1 MKSLIYQCI
10 SCLIFLSAL
19 SVQAADAPL
28 KSSQLSAYPAKVQLN
43 GNRARQQLLVTVLKE
58 NQPLDYTRDV
68 QFKSDQPAI
77 VQVSAAGVILPVS
90 NGSTTI
96 TVSNGAQKIKVPV
109 EVKDFDQ
116 RVLIDF
122 ERDVHPMFSRFH
134 CNGGSCHGKQRG
146 QGGFQL
152 SMFAFD
158 PEFDYGALTKESRG
172 RRASPLAPD
181 QSLVLLK
188 GAGKVP
194 HGGGKKLPE
203 NSRYYHILEQ
213 WIAEG
218 ATRAVAETPK
228 LVKISAEP
236 TERIMQPKTKQQM
249 VVTAHYSD
257 GSTRD
262 ITDLAEYMSSESVYV
277 SVDEHGLVTAG
288 SLMGE
293 ASIMARYLGNFA
305 SLSVTVPSKN
315 SVPDSYYAKL
325 PRNNFIDGL
334 VWDKLKKYGL
344 KPSEPVNDATFLRR
358 VSLDIIGRTPT
369 AEEARAFL
377 QDSSPNKRERLID
390 YFLEQPEFGDHW
402 ANKWADMLRP
412 NPYHV
417 GIKTVLNYDAWIRRS
432 FHQNKPLDQFTR
444 ELLTAKGGTWHNGA
458 VTMFRDRR
466 KPEELTTIV
475 SQLFLGIRLSCAQ
488 CHHHPSEVWGQDDFY
503 SFAAYFAKLGRK
515 GRGISAPI
523 SGSEEM
529 VFTSNSGSVR
539 HPLTNEVLAPRPLF
553 GKVPELKPNQDPRE
567 ILADWIISPQN
578 HFFGEVSANRI
589 WADLMGRGIVE
600 PIDDFRESN
609 PPTNGPLVKA
619 LGKHFRD
626 MKFDQKEYIKTI
638 LSSYVYSLSSLPN
651 ETNVGDSRN
660 YSRFYRQ
667 RLRAEVLLDSISEV
681 IGVPDSF
688 LAMPANSTA
697 KQLWTHRVSSVFLD
711 SFGRPDP
718 NQDPPCERTTE
729 TTVVQVL
736 HMMNSREMYSRIQSP
751 EGNSAKWAKSKMT
764 PDQILEELYLTAYS
778 RYPTMEEKR
787 LGRSLFEKEKANRQQ
802 IIEDLMWALLNTPE
816 YLFKN

>member
-1 MKSLIYQCI
+1 MKSLVYQYLG
-10 SCLIFLSAL
+10 CLILLSAL
-19 SVQAADAPL
+19 PAQAAEAPP
-28 KSSQLSAYPAKVQLN
+28 KSSLSVYPAKVQLT
-43 GNRARQQLLVTVLKE
+43 GNRSRQQLLISGTQKKQTIDL
-58 NQPLDYTRDV
+58 TRDV
-68 QFKSDQPAI
+68 KFQSDQPSVI
-77 VQVSAAGVILPVS
+77 QVDQAGVIHPLS
-90 NGSTTI
+90 NGSATV
-96 TVSNGAQKIKVPV
+96 TVSDGAQSVKVPV
-109 EVKDFDQ
+109 EVKDFDKQ
-116 RVLIDF
+116 PLIDF
-122 ERDVHPMFSRFH
+122 ERDIHPMFSRFH

-158 PEFDYGALTKESRG
+158 PEFDYAALTKESRG

-203 NSRYYHILEQ
+203 NSDYYRLMEQ

-218 ATRAVAETPK
+218 ATRAVADTPK
-228 LVKISAEP
+228 LVKISAYP
-236 TERIMQPKTKQQM
+236 TERIMRPKTKQQM

-262 ITDLAEYMSSESVYV
+262 VTDLAEFMSSESVYV
-277 SVDEHGLVTAG
+277 SVNEQGLVTAG

-293 ASIMARYLGNFA
+293 ASIMARYMGNFA
-305 SLSVTVPSKN
+305 SFSVTIPSKY
-315 SVPDSYYAKL
+315 SVPDDYYTKL

-344 KPSEPVNDATFLRR
+344 KPSEPVDDATYLRR
-358 VSLDIIGRTPT
+358 VSIDVIGRTPT

-377 QDSSPNKRERLID
+377 QDPSPNKRERLVD
-390 YFLEQPEFGDHW
+390 YLLEQPEYGDHW
-402 ANKWADMLRP
+402 ANKWADLLRP

-417 GIKTVLNYDAWIRRS
+417 GIKTVLNYDAWIRQS

-503 SFAAYFAKLGRK
+503 SFAAYFAKIGRK

-529 VFTSNSGSVR
+529 VFTANSGSVK
-539 HPLTNEVLAPRPLF
+539 HPLTNEVLEPRPLF
-553 GKVPELKPNQDPRE
+553 GEVPEIKPNQDPRD

-578 HFFGEVSANRI
+578 HFFAEVSANRI

-609 PPTNGPLVKA
+609 PPTNAPLIKA
-619 LGKHFRD
+619 LGKQFRD
-626 MKFDQKEYIKTI
+626 QKFDMKQFIKTI
-638 LSSYVYSLSSLPN
+638 VTSHVYSLSALPN
-651 ETNVGDSRN
+651 ETNVGDTRN
-660 YSRFYRQ
+660 YSRHYRQ
-667 RLRAEVLLDSISEV
+667 RLRAEVLVDSVSEL
-681 IGVPDSF
+681 IGVPETFS
-688 LAMPANSTA
+688 AMPAGSTA

-718 NQDPPCERTTE
+718 NQDPPCERTTD

-736 HMMNSREMYSRIQSP
+736 HMMNSRDMYSRIQSKN
-751 EGNSAKWAKSKMT
+751 GNSAKWAKSKMT
-764 PDQILEELYLTAYS
+764 PDQIVEEIYLTAYS
-778 RYPTMEEKR
+778 RYPTIEEKR
-787 LGRSLFEKEKANRQQ
+787 LGRSLFEEEGANRQQ
-802 IIEDLMWALLNTPE
+802 VIEDLMWALLNTPE

>member
-1 MKSLIYQCI
+1 MKSLLYQCLGCFI
-10 SCLIFLSAL
+10 LMSAL
-19 SVQAADAPL
+19 SVQAAEAAP
-28 KSSQLSAYPAKVQLN
+28 KPSPISAFPAKVQLI
-43 GNRARQQLLVTVLKE
+43 GKHARQQLLVTVLKE
-58 NQPLDYTRDV
+58 DQSLDATRDV
-68 QFKSDQPAI
+68 QFVSDQPT
-77 VQVSAAGVILPVS
+77 VVKVNAAGVLLPVS
-90 NGSTTI
+90 NGAAIVTI
-96 TVSNGAQKIKVPV
+96 SDGVHKIQIPV
-109 EVKDFDQ
+109 EVKNFDQ
-116 RVLIDF
+116 HALIDF

-152 SMFAFD
+152 SMFAYD

-172 RRASPLAPD
+172 RRASPLAPE

-188 GAGKVP
+188 GAGKIP
-194 HGGGKKLPE
+194 HGGGKKLPAD
-203 NSRYYHILEQ
+203 SRYYEIFEQ
-213 WIAEG
+213 WITEG
-218 ATRAVAETPK
+218 ATRAVADTPK
-228 LVKISAEP
+228 LMKISAEP

-262 ITDLAEYMSSESVYV
+262 VTDLAEYISSESVYV

-315 SVPDSYYAKL
+315 TVPDSYYAKL

-344 KPSEPVNDATFLRR
+344 KPSEPVNDAAYLRR
-358 VSLDIIGRTPT
+358 VALDIIGRTPT
-369 AEEARAFL
+369 SEEARAFL
-377 QDSSPNKRERLID
+377 QDPSPNKRERLID

-412 NPYHV
+412 NPYRV
-417 GIKTVLNYDAWIRRS
+417 GIKTVLNFDAWIRDA
-432 FHQNKPLDQFTR
+432 FHQNKPLDQFAY
-444 ELLTAKGGTWHNGA
+444 ELLTARGGTWHNGA
-458 VTMFRDRR
+458 VTLFRDRR
-466 KPEELTTIV
+466 EPKELTTIV
-475 SQLFLGIRLSCAQ
+475 SQLFLGIRLGCAQ
-488 CHHHPSEVWGQDDFY
+488 CHHHPSEIWGQDDFY
-503 SFAAYFAKLGRK
+503 SFAAYFAKVGRK
-515 GRGISAPI
+515 GRGISTPI

-529 VFTSNSGSVR
+529 VFTANSGSVK
-539 HPLTNEVLAPRPLF
+539 HPLTNAVMNPRPLF
-553 GKVPELKPNQDPRE
+553 GDVPEIKPNQDPRE
-567 ILADWIISPQN
+567 VLADWIISPQN
-578 HFFGEVSANRI
+578 HFFAEVSANRI
-589 WADLMGRGIVE
+589 WADFMGRGIVE
-600 PIDDFRESN
+600 PIDDIRESN
-609 PPTNGPLVKA
+609 PPSNGPLVKA

-626 MKFDQKEYIKTI
+626 VKFDQKQYIKTI
-638 LSSYVYSLSSLPN
+638 LSSYVYSLSSLTN

-667 RLRAEVLLDSISEV
+667 RLRAEVLLDSISQM
-681 IGVPDSF
+681 IGVPDTF
-688 LAMPANSTA
+688 VAMPADSTA

-751 EGNSAKWAKSKMT
+751 DGNSAKWAKSKMT
-764 PDQILEELYLTAYS
+764 PDQIIEEIYLTAYS
-778 RYPTMEEKR
+778 RYPTIEEKR
-787 LGRSLFEKEKANRQQ
+787 LGRSLFEKENVNRQHA
-802 IIEDLMWALLNTPE
+802 IEDLMWALLNTPE

>member
-1 MKSLIYQCI
+1 MKSLLYQCLG
-10 SCLIFLSAL
+10 CLILLSAF
-19 SVQAADAPL
+19 SVQAADAVPAASPL
-28 KSSQLSAYPAKVQLN
+28 SVYPEKVELI
-43 GNRARQQLLVTVLKE
+43 GKRARQQLLVSALQN
-58 NQPLDYTRDV
+58 NQPVDRTRDV
-68 QFKSDQPAI
+68 QFQSDQPAVI
-77 VQVSAAGVILPVS
+77 QVNAAGVIQPVS
-90 NGSTTI
+90 NGAA
-96 TVSNGAQKIKVPV
+96 TVTVTDGAQIVKVAV
-109 EVKDFDQ
+109 EVKDFEKQ
-116 RVLIDF
+116 TLIDF

-203 NSRYYHILEQ
+203 NSSYYALLEQ

-218 ATRAVAETPK
+218 ATRAVAEAPK

-262 ITDLAEYMSSESVYV
+262 VTDLAEYMSSESVYV
-277 SVDEHGLVTAG
+277 SADENGLVTAG

-293 ASIMARYLGNFA
+293 ASIMARFMGNFA
-305 SLSVTVPSKN
+305 SLNVTVPSDN
-315 SVPDSYYAKL
+315 SVPDSYYAAL
-325 PRNNFIDGL
+325 PQNNFIDGL

-344 KPSEPVNDATFLRR
+344 KPSETVDDATYLRR
-358 VSLDIIGRTPT
+358 VSIDIIGRTPT
-369 AEEARAFL
+369 VEEARAFL
-377 QDSSPNKRERLID
+377 QDPSPNKRERLVD
-390 YFLEQPEFGDHW
+390 YLLEQPEYGDHW
-402 ANKWADMLRP
+402 ANKWADLLRP

-417 GIKTVLNYDAWIRRS
+417 GIKTVLNYDAWIRES

-488 CHHHPSEVWGQDDFY
+488 CHHHPSEIWGQDDFY
-503 SFAAYFAKLGRK
+503 SFSAYFAKIGRK
-515 GRGISAPI
+515 GVGISAPI

-529 VFTSNSGSVR
+529 VYTANSGSVT
-539 HPLTNEVLAPRPLF
+539 HPLTGEVLPPRPLF
-553 GKVPELKPNQDPRE
+553 GDVPEIKADQDPRE
-567 ILADWIISPQN
+567 VLADWIISPQN
-578 HFFGEVSANRI
+578 HFFAEVNANRV
-589 WADLMGRGIVE
+589 WSELMGRGIVE

-609 PPTNGPLVKA
+609 PPSNAPLVKA

-626 MKFDQKEYIKTI
+626 QKFDLKQYIKTI
-638 LSSYVYSLSSLPN
+638 VTSHVYSLSAIPN
-651 ETNVGDSRN
+651 ETNVGDTRN

-667 RLRAEVLLDSISEV
+667 RLRAEVLVDSVNEF
-681 IGVPDSF
+681 IGVPETFS
-688 LAMPANSTA
+688 AMPPDSTA
-697 KQLWTHRVSSVFLD
+697 KQIWTHRVSSVFLD

-718 NQDPPCERTTE
+718 NQDPPCERTTD

-736 HMMNSREMYSRIQSP
+736 HMMNSRDMYARIQSAN
-751 EGNSAKWAKSKMT
+751 GNSATWAKSKMT
-764 PDQILEELYLTAYS
+764 PDQIVEEIYLAAYS
-778 RYPTMEEKR
+778 RYPTIDEKR
-787 LGRSLFEKEKANRQQ
+787 LGRSLYEKEGADRQQ
-802 IIEDLMWALLNTPE
+802 VTEDLMWALLNTPE

>member
-1 MKSLIYQCI
+1 MRSLLYH
-10 SCLIFLSAL
+10 CLVCMLLCTAVSAR
-19 SVQAADAPL
+19 AAET
-28 KSSQLSAYPAKVQLN
+28 SQQTLTVYPEKVQLT
-43 GNRARQQLLVTVLKE
+43 GKRSRQQLLVTGLNNK
-58 NQPLDYTRDV
+58 QSIDLTRDV
-68 QFKSDQPAI
+68 QFQSDQPAV
-77 VQVSAAGVILPVS
+77 VQVNAAGVIEPVS
-90 NGSTTI
+90 NGAA
-96 TVSNGAQKIKVPV
+96 TVTVTDGAVKIKVPV
-109 EVKDFDQ
+109 EVKDFNKQ
-116 RVLIDF
+116 TLIDF
-122 ERDVHPMFSRFH
+122 ERDVHPLFSRFS

-158 PEFDYGALTKESRG
+158 PEFDYDALTKESRG

-188 GAGKVP
+188 GAGKIP

-203 NSRYYHILEQ
+203 DSKYYDVMEQ
-213 WIAEG
+213 WIVEG

-228 LVKISAEP
+228 LAKISVEP

-262 ITDLAEYMSSESVYV
+262 VTDLAEYMSSESVYV

-293 ASIMARYLGNFA
+293 ASIMARFMGNFA
-305 SLSVTVPSKN
+305 SLNVTIPSEN
-315 SVPDSYYAKL
+315 TVPDSFYAKL
-325 PRNNFIDGL
+325 PRNNFVDGL
-334 VWDKLKKYGL
+334 VWDKLQKYGL
-344 KPSEPVNDATFLRR
+344 KPSEPVDDATYLRR
-358 VSLDIIGRTPT
+358 VAIDLIGRTPT

-377 QDSSPNKRERLID
+377 QDPSPNKRERLVD
-390 YFLEQPEFGDHW
+390 YLLEQPEFGDHW
-402 ANKWADMLRP
+402 ANKWADLLRP

-417 GIKTVLNYDAWIRRS
+417 GIKTVMSYDAWIRKS
-432 FHQNKPLDQFTR
+432 FHQNKPLDEFTY

-488 CHHHPSEVWGQDDFY
+488 CHHHPSEIWGQDDFY
-503 SFAAYFAKLGRK
+503 SFSAYFAKIGRK

-529 VFTSNSGSVR
+529 VFTANSGSVR
-539 HPLTNEVLAPRPLF
+539 HPLTNEVLPPRPLF
-553 GKVPELKPNQDPRE
+553 GEVPEIKENQDPRE
-567 ILADWIISPQN
+567 VLASWIISPQN
-578 HFFGEVSANRI
+578 HFFAEVNANRV
-589 WADLMGRGIVE
+589 WADLMGRGVVE

-609 PPTNGPLVKA
+609 PPSNAPLIKA
-619 LGKHFRD
+619 LGQNFRD
-626 MKFDQKEYIKTI
+626 QKFDLKKYIKTI
-638 LSSYVYSLSSLPN
+638 VGSYVYSLSALPN
-651 ETNVGDSRN
+651 ETNVGDTRN
-660 YSRFYRQ
+660 YSRHYRQ
-667 RLRAEVLLDSISEV
+667 RLRAEVLLDSVSELV
-681 IGVPDSF
+681 GVPDSF
-688 LAMPANSTA
+688 SAMPADSTA
-697 KQLWTHRVSSVFLD
+697 KQIWTHRVSSDFLD

-718 NQDPPCERTTE
+718 NQDPPCERTSD

-736 HMMNSREMYSRIQSP
+736 HMMNSRDLYARIQSGK
-751 EGNSAKWAKSKMT
+751 GNSAKWAKSDMT
-764 PDQILEELYLTAYS
+764 ADQIVEEIYLTAYS
-778 RYPTMEEKR
+778 RYPSIEEKR
-787 LGRSLFEKEKANRQQ
+787 LGRSLFEKEGANRQQ
-802 IIEDLMWALLNTPE
+802 VIEDLMWALLNTPE

>member
-1 MKSLIYQCI
+1 MRFLLYH
-10 SCLIFLSAL
+10 CLVCLLLCSAV
-19 SVQAADAPL
+19 SVRAAET
-28 KSSQLSAYPAKVQLN
+28 SQQTVTVYPEKVQLT
-43 GNRARQQLLVTVLKE
+43 GKRARQQLLVSSLNNK
-58 NQPLDYTRDV
+58 QSIDRTREV
-68 QFKSDQPAI
+68 QYQSDQPAV
-77 VQVSAAGVILPVS
+77 VQVNAAGVIEPVA
-90 NGSTTI
+90 NGTGTVTI
-96 TVSNGAQKIKVPV
+96 TDGAVKIKVPV
-109 EVKDFDQ
+109 EVKDFDKQ
-116 RVLIDF
+116 TLIDF
-122 ERDVHPMFSRFH
+122 ERDVHPLFSRFS
-134 CNGGSCHGKQRG
+134 CNSGSCHGKQRG

-188 GAGKVP
+188 GAGKIP

-203 NSRYYHILEQ
+203 DSKYYNIMEQ
-213 WIAEG
+213 WIGEG
-218 ATRAVAETPK
+218 ATRAVAEAPK

-262 ITDLAEYMSSESVYV
+262 VTDLAEYMSSESVYV

-293 ASIMARYLGNFA
+293 ASIMARYMGNFA
-305 SLSVTVPSKN
+305 SLNVTVPSDN
-315 SVPDSYYAKL
+315 TVTDEYYAKL

-344 KPSEPVNDATFLRR
+344 KPSEPVDDATYIRR
-358 VSLDIIGRTPT
+358 VAIDLIGRTPT

-377 QDSSPNKRERLID
+377 QDPSPNKRERMVD

-402 ANKWADMLRP
+402 ANKWADLLRP

-417 GIKTVLNYDAWIRRS
+417 GIKTVLSYDAWIRQS
-432 FHQNKPLDQFTR
+432 FHQNKPLDQFTY
-444 ELLTAKGGTWHNGA
+444 ELLTAQGGTWHNGA

-503 SFAAYFAKLGRK
+503 SFSAYFARIGRK

-529 VFTSNSGSVR
+529 IFTANSGSVR
-539 HPLTNEVLAPRPLF
+539 HPLTDEVLPPRPLF
-553 GKVPELKPNQDPRE
+553 GEVPEIKENQDPRE
-567 ILADWIISPQN
+567 VLANWIISPQN
-578 HFFGEVSANRI
+578 HFFAEVNANRV

-609 PPTNGPLVKA
+609 PPTNAPLVKA
-619 LGKHFRD
+619 LGQNFREQ
-626 MKFDQKEYIKTI
+626 KFDLKKYVKTI
-638 LSSYVYSLSSLPN
+638 VSSYVYSLSALPN
-651 ETNVGDSRN
+651 ESNVGDTRN
-660 YSRFYRQ
+660 YSRHYRQ
-667 RLRAEVLLDSISEV
+667 RLRAEVLLDSVSELV
-681 IGVPDSF
+681 GVPDSF
-688 LAMPANSTA
+688 SAMPANSTA
-697 KQLWTHRVSSVFLD
+697 KQIWTHRVSSDFLD

-718 NQDPPCERTTE
+718 NQDPPCERTTD

-736 HMMNSREMYSRIQSP
+736 HMMNSRDLYARIQSGK
-751 EGNSAKWAKSKMT
+751 GNSAKWAKSEMT
-764 PDQILEELYLTAYS
+764 PDQIVEEIYLTAYS
-778 RYPTMEEKR
+778 RYPSIEEKR
-787 LGRSLFEKEKANRQQ
+787 LGRSLFEKEGANRQQ
-802 IIEDLMWALLNTPE
+802 VIEDLMWALLNTPE

>member
-1 MKSLIYQCI
+1 MKSLVYQYLG
-10 SCLIFLSAL
+10 CLILLSAL
-19 SVQAADAPL
+19 SAQAAEVPS
-28 KSSQLSAYPAKVQLN
+28 KSSITVYPEKVVLT
-43 GNRARQQLLVTVLKE
+43 GKRSRQQLLVSGTQKKQTIDL
-58 NQPLDYTRDV
+58 TRDV
-68 QFKSDQPAI
+68 KFQSDQPTI
-77 VQVSAAGVILPVS
+77 LQVDESGVVHPLS
-90 NGSTTI
+90 NGSATV
-96 TVSNGAQKIKVPV
+96 TVSDGAQNIKVLV
-109 EVKDFDQ
+109 EVKDFDKQ
-116 RVLIDF
+116 TLIDF

-158 PEFDYGALTKESRG
+158 PEFDYAALTKESRG
-172 RRASPLAPD
+172 RRAFPLAPD

-203 NSRYYHILEQ
+203 NSSYYRLMEQ

-228 LVKISAEP
+228 LVKISAYP

-262 ITDLAEYMSSESVYV
+262 VTDLAEFMSSESVYV
-277 SVDEHGLVTAG
+277 SVDEQGLVTAG

-293 ASIMARYLGNFA
+293 ASIMARYMGNFA
-305 SLSVTVPSKN
+305 SLSVTVPSDN
-315 SVPDSYYAKL
+315 SVPDQYYTKL
-325 PRNNFIDGL
+325 PRKNFIDGL

-344 KPSEPVNDATFLRR
+344 KPSEPIDDATYLRR
-358 VSLDIIGRTPT
+358 VSIDVIGRTPT

-377 QDSSPNKRERLID
+377 QDPSPSKRERLVD
-390 YFLEQPEFGDHW
+390 YLLEQPEYGDHW
-402 ANKWADMLRP
+402 ANKWADLLRP

-417 GIKTVLNYDAWIRRS
+417 GIKTVLNYDAWIRQS
-432 FHQNKPLDQFTR
+432 FHQNKPLNQFTY

-503 SFAAYFAKLGRK
+503 SFAAYFAKIGRK

-529 VFTSNSGSVR
+529 VFTANSGSVR
-539 HPLTNEVLAPRPLF
+539 HPLTNEVLEPRPLF
-553 GKVPELKPNQDPRE
+553 GEVPEIKPNQDPRD
-567 ILADWIISPQN
+567 ILAEWIISPQN
-578 HFFGEVSANRI
+578 HFFAEVNANRI

-609 PPTNGPLVKA
+609 PPTNAPLIKA
-619 LGKHFRD
+619 LGKLFRD
-626 MKFDQKEYIKTI
+626 QKFDMKQFIKTI
-638 LSSYVYSLSSLPN
+638 VTSHVYSLSALPN
-651 ETNVGDSRN
+651 ETNVGDTRN
-660 YSRFYRQ
+660 YSRHYRQ
-667 RLRAEVLLDSISEV
+667 RLRAEVLVDSVSEL
-681 IGVPDSF
+681 IGVPETFS
-688 LAMPANSTA
+688 AMPAGSTA

-736 HMMNSREMYSRIQSP
+736 HMMNSRDMYSRIQSKN
-751 EGNSAKWAKSKMT
+751 GNSAKWAKSKMT
-764 PDQILEELYLTAYS
+764 PDQIVEEIYLTAYS
-778 RYPTMEEKR
+778 RYPTIEEKR
-787 LGRSLFEKEKANRQQ
+787 LGRSLFEEEGANRQQ
-802 IIEDLMWALLNTPE
+802 VIEDLMWALLNTPE

>member
-1 MKSLIYQCI
+1 MKFLLYLGLGCLMLPAVSL
-10 SCLIFLSAL
+10 
-19 SVQAADAPL
+19 QAAETTA
-28 KSSQLSAYPAKVQLN
+28 KSAAISVHPEKVVLSGK
-43 GNRARQQLLVTVLKE
+43 RSRQQLLVSGVKE
-58 NQPLDYTRDV
+58 NQAIDRTRDV
-68 QFKSDQPAI
+68 HFQSDQPTVI
-77 VQVSAAGVILPVS
+77 QVNAAGVIQPLA
-90 NGSTTI
+90 NGTATV
-96 TVSNGAQKIKVPV
+96 TVSDGAQKIKVPV
-109 EVKDFDQ
+109 EVKDFNKKT
-116 RVLIDF
+116 LLDF
-122 ERDVHPMFSRFH
+122 ERDVHPLFSRFH

-158 PEFDYGALTKESRG
+158 PEFDYNALTKESRG

-188 GAGKVP
+188 GGGKIP
-194 HGGGKKLPE
+194 HGGGKPLDAESSYFKL
-203 NSRYYHILEQ
+203 LEQ
-213 WIAEG
+213 WISEG
-218 ATRAVAETPK
+218 ATRSVADAPK

-249 VVTAHYSD
+249 VVTAYYSD

-262 ITDLAEYMSSESVYV
+262 VTDLAEYMSSESVYV
-277 SVDEHGLVTAG
+277 SVNEEGLVTAG

-293 ASIMARYLGNFA
+293 ASIVVRFMGKFA

-344 KPSEPVNDATFLRR
+344 KASEPVNDAVYLRR
-358 VSLDIIGRTPT
+358 VALDTIGRTPT

-377 QDSSPNKRERLID
+377 QDTSPNKRERLVD

-412 NPYHV
+412 NPYRV
-417 GIKTVLNYDAWIRRS
+417 GIKTVLSFDTWIRES
-432 FHQNKPLDQFTR
+432 FHQNKPLDQFTH
-444 ELLTAKGGTWHNGA
+444 ELLTARGGTWHNGA
-458 VTMFRDRR
+458 VTLFRDRR
-466 KPEELTTIV
+466 SPKELTTAV

-503 SFAAYFAKLGRK
+503 SFAAYFAKVGRK
-515 GRGISAPI
+515 GRGISTPI
-523 SGSEEM
+523 SGSEEI
-529 VFTSNSGSVR
+529 VFTANSGSVR
-539 HPLTNEVLAPRPLF
+539 HPLTNAVLEPRPLF
-553 GKVPELKPNQDPRE
+553 GKVPEIKPNQDPRE
-567 ILADWIISPQN
+567 VLADWIISPQN
-578 HFFGEVSANRI
+578 HFFAEVSANRI

-626 MKFDQKEYIKTI
+626 QKFDQKKFIKTI
-638 LSSYVYSLSSLPN
+638 VSSYVYSLSSLPN
-651 ETNVGDSRN
+651 ETNVGDVRN
-660 YSRFYRQ
+660 YSRYYRQ
-667 RLRAEVLLDSISEV
+667 RLRAEVLLDSISEL
-681 IGVPDSF
+681 IGVPDTF
-688 LAMPANSTA
+688 VAMPANSTA

-736 HMMNSREMYSRIQSP
+736 HMMNSRQLYSRIQSSN
-751 EGNSAKWAKSKMT
+751 GNSAKWAKSKMT
-764 PDQILEELYLTAYS
+764 PDQIVEEIYLTAYS
-778 RYPTMEEKR
+778 RYPTIEEKR
-787 LGRSLFEKEKANRQQ
+787 LGRTLFEQEGAKRQQ
-802 IIEDLMWALLNTPE
+802 VIEDLMWALLNTPE

>member
-1 MKSLIYQCI
+1 MKSLLYQCLG
-10 SCLIFLSAL
+10 CLILFSAL
-19 SVQAADAPL
+19 SAQAAE
-28 KSSQLSAYPAKVQLN
+28 STLSVYPEKVELT
-43 GNRARQQLLVTVLKE
+43 GPRSRQQLIVTDVQNKLSV
-58 NQPLDYTRDV
+58 DRTRDV
-68 QFKSDQPAI
+68 QYQSQQPEVVRI
-77 VQVSAAGVILPVS
+77 DAAGVIKPVA
-90 NGSTTI
+90 NGSA
-96 TVSNGAQKIKVPV
+96 TVTVTDGAHRIQIPV
-109 EVKDFDQ
+109 HVKDFNKQ
-116 RVLIDF
+116 TLIDF
-122 ERDVHPMFSRFH
+122 EQDVHPLFSRFS

-158 PEFDYGALTKESRG
+158 PEFDFNALTKESRG
-172 RRASPLAPD
+172 RRAAPLAPE

-188 GAGKVP
+188 GSGQVP
-194 HGGGKKLPE
+194 HGGGKKLPA
-203 NSRYYHILEQ
+203 NSPYYDLMER

-218 ATRAVAETPK
+218 ATRGVEGTPE
-228 LVKISAEP
+228 LVKISAQP
-236 TERIMQPKTKQQM
+236 TERIMLPKTKQQM

-262 ITDLAEYMSSESVYV
+262 VTDLAEFMSSESVYV
-277 SVDEHGLVTAG
+277 SADEHGLVTAG

-293 ASIMARYLGNFA
+293 ASIMARYMGKFA
-305 SLSVTVPSKN
+305 SLSVTIPSEN
-315 SVPDSYYAKL
+315 TVPDSFYAEL

-344 KPSEPVNDATFLRR
+344 KPSDPVDDATYLRR
-358 VSLDIIGRTPT
+358 VAIDLIGRTPT

-377 QDSSPNKRERLID
+377 QDPSPNKRERLVD
-390 YFLEQPEFGDHW
+390 YLLEQPEFGDHW
-402 ANKWADMLRP
+402 ANKWADLLRP

-417 GIKTVLNYDAWIRRS
+417 GIKTVLNYDAWIRQS
-432 FHQNKPLDQFTR
+432 FHQNKPLDQFTH

-488 CHHHPSEVWGQDDFY
+488 CHHHPNEVWGQEDFY
-503 SFAAYFAKLGRK
+503 SFAAYFAKIGRK

-529 VFTSNSGSVR
+529 VYTSNSGSVR
-539 HPLTNEVLAPRPLF
+539 HPLTNEVLPPRPLF
-553 GKVPELKPNQDPRE
+553 GEVPEIKENQDPRE

-578 HFFGEVSANRI
+578 HFFAEVNANRV

-609 PPTNGPLVKA
+609 PPSNKPLMKA
-619 LGKHFRD
+619 LGKHFREQ
-626 MKFDQKEYIKTI
+626 KFDLKKYIKTI
-638 LSSYVYSLSSLPN
+638 VTSHVYALSSLPN
-651 ETNVGDSRN
+651 ETNVGDTRN
-660 YSRFYRQ
+660 YSRHYRQ
-667 RLRAEVLLDSISEV
+667 RLRAEVLLDSVSEM

-688 LAMPANSTA
+688 SAMPEDSTA
-697 KQLWTHRVSSVFLD
+697 KQIWTHRVSSVFLD

-718 NQDPPCERTTE
+718 NQDPPCERTTD

-736 HMMNSREMYSRIQSP
+736 HMMNSRDLYARIQSKN
-751 EGNSAKWAKSKMT
+751 GNSAEWAKSKMT
-764 PDQILEELYLTAYS
+764 PDQIVEEIYLTAYS
-778 RYPTMEEKR
+778 RYPTIEEKR
-787 LGRSLFEKEKANRQQ
+787 LGRSLFEKEGADRQQ
-802 IIEDLMWALLNTPE
+802 VIEDLMWALLNTPE

>member
-1 MKSLIYQCI
+1 MKSLLYHCF
-10 SCLIFLSAL
+10 SCLFLLSAL
-19 SVQAADAPL
+19 SVQAAEAPP
-28 KSSQLSAYPAKVQLN
+28 KSSKISAYPAKVQLI
-43 GNRARQQLLVTVLKE
+43 GHRARQQLLVTALKE
-58 NQPLDYTRDV
+58 NQPDDLTRDV
-68 QFKSDQPAI
+68 QFKSDQPAV
-77 VQVSAAGVILPVS
+77 VQVNEAGVLLPVS
-90 NGSTTI
+90 NGSATVTI
-96 TVSNGAQKIKVPV
+96 SNGTQKVNVPV
-109 EVKDFDQ
+109 EVKNFDQ
-116 RVLIDF
+116 NALIDF
-122 ERDVHPMFSRFH
+122 ERDVHPLFSRFN

-158 PEFDYGALTKESRG
+158 PEFDYSALTKESRG

-188 GAGKVP
+188 GAGIAP
-194 HGGGKKLPE
+194 HGGGKKLPAG
-203 NSRYYHILEQ
+203 NRYYDLVEQ
-213 WIAEG
+213 WISEG
-218 ATRAVAETPK
+218 ATRSVAETPK

-262 ITDLAEYMSSESVYV
+262 VTDLAEYMSSESVYV

-293 ASIMARYLGNFA
+293 ASIMARYMGNFA

-325 PRNNFIDGL
+325 PRNNFIDDL
-334 VWDKLKKYGL
+334 VWEKLKKYGL
-344 KPSEPVNDATFLRR
+344 KPSDPVNEATYLRR

-377 QDSSPNKRERLID
+377 QDTSPNKRERLID

-417 GIKTVLNYDAWIRRS
+417 GIKTVLNYDAWIRQS

-503 SFAAYFAKLGRK
+503 SFAAYFAKVGRK

-578 HFFGEVSANRI
+578 HFFAEVSANRI

-609 PPTNGPLVKA
+609 PPSNGPLVKA
-619 LGKHFRD
+619 LGNYFRD
-626 MKFDQKEYIKTI
+626 QKFDQKKYIKTI

-651 ETNVGDSRN
+651 ETNVGDGRN

-667 RLRAEVLLDSISEV
+667 RLRAEVLLDSISEM

-697 KQLWTHRVSSVFLD
+697 KQLWTHRVKSVFLD

-718 NQDPPCERTTE
+718 NQDPPCERTAE

-736 HMMNSREMYSRIQSP
+736 HMMNSREMHSRIKSP
-751 EGNSAKWAKSKMT
+751 NGNSAKWAKSKMT

-778 RYPTMEEKR
+778 RYPTIEEKR
-787 LGRSLFEKEKANRQQ
+787 LGRSLFEKENVNRQEV
-802 IIEDLMWALLNTPE
+802 IEDLMWALLNTPE

>member
-1 MKSLIYQCI
+1 MKSLLYHFLG
-10 SCLIFLSAL
+10 CLILLSAL
-19 SVQAADAPL
+19 SAQAAPPAES
-28 KSSQLSAYPAKVQLN
+28 KVSVYPDKVELN
-43 GNRARQQLLVTVLKE
+43 GPRSRQQLIVTRQQDKSFVDL
-58 NQPLDYTRDV
+58 TRDV
-68 QFKSDQPAI
+68 QFQSQQPAV
-77 VQVSAAGVILPVS
+77 VQVDAQGVIKPLA
-90 NGSTTI
+90 NGTA
-96 TVSNGAQKIKVPV
+96 TVTVIDGAQKINVPV
-109 EVKDFDQ
+109 QVKDFDRQ
-116 RVLIDF
+116 ALLDF
-122 ERDVHPMFSRFH
+122 ERDIHPLFSRFG

-158 PEFDYGALTKESRG
+158 PDYDYNALVKESRG
-172 RRASPLAPD
+172 RRASPLAPE

-194 HGGGKKLPE
+194 HGGGKKLPADGQ
-203 NSRYYHILEQ
+203 YYALLER
-213 WIAEG
+213 WISEG
-218 ATRAVAETPK
+218 ATREVKGTPE

-236 TERIMQPKTKQQM
+236 TERIMLPKTKQQM

-262 ITDLAEYMSSESVYV
+262 ITDLAEFMSSESVYV

-293 ASIMARYLGNFA
+293 ASIIARYMGKFA
-305 SLSVTVPSKN
+305 SLSVTIPSDHK
-315 SVPDSYYAKL
+315 VADEYYAKL

-334 VWDKLKKYGL
+334 VWDKLQKYGL
-344 KPSEPVNDATFLRR
+344 KPSEPIDDATYLRR

-377 QDSSPNKRERLID
+377 QDPSPNKRERLVD
-390 YFLEQPEFGDHW
+390 YLLEQPEYGDHW
-402 ANKWADMLRP
+402 ANKWADLLRP

-417 GIKTVLNYDAWIRRS
+417 GIKTVLNYDAWIRES
-432 FHQNKPLDQFTR
+432 FHQNKPLDQFTH

-488 CHHHPSEVWGQDDFY
+488 CHHHPNEVWGQEDFY
-503 SFAAYFAKLGRK
+503 SFAAYFAKIGRK

-539 HPLTNEVLAPRPLF
+539 HPLTNEVLPPRPLF
-553 GKVPELKPNQDPRE
+553 GEVPELKENQDPRE

-578 HFFGEVSANRI
+578 HFFAEVNANRV

-609 PPTNGPLVKA
+609 PPSNKPLIKA
-619 LGKHFRD
+619 LGQKFREQ
-626 MKFDQKEYIKTI
+626 KFDLKQYIKTI
-638 LSSYVYSLSSLPN
+638 VLSHVYSLSAIPN
-651 ETNVGDSRN
+651 ETNVGDTRN
-660 YSRFYRQ
+660 YSRHYRQ
-667 RLRAEVLLDSISEV
+667 RLRAEVLLDSVSEM
-681 IGVPDSF
+681 IGVPDTFS
-688 LAMPANSTA
+688 AMPKDSTA
-697 KQLWTHRVSSVFLD
+697 KQIWTHRVSSVFLD

-718 NQDPPCERTTE
+718 NQDPPCERTTD

-736 HMMNSREMYSRIQSP
+736 HMMNSRDLYSRIQSKNA
-751 EGNSAKWAKSKMT
+751 NSAKWAESKMT
-764 PDQILEELYLTAYS
+764 PDQIIEELYLTAYS
-778 RYPTMEEKR
+778 RYPTIEEKR
-787 LGRSLFEKEKANRQQ
+787 LGRSLFEEEDASRQQ
-802 IIEDLMWALLNTPE
+802 VIEDLMWALLNTPE

>member
-1 MKSLIYQCI
+1 MKSLVYQYLG
-10 SCLIFLSAL
+10 CLILLSAL
-19 SVQAADAPL
+19 PAQAAEVPP
-28 KSSQLSAYPAKVQLN
+28 KSSLSVYPEKVQLT
-43 GNRARQQLLVTVLKE
+43 GNRSRQQLLISGTQNKQTIDL
-58 NQPLDYTRDV
+58 TRDV
-68 QFKSDQPAI
+68 KFQSDQPAVI
-77 VQVSAAGVILPVS
+77 QVDQAGVIHPLS
-90 NGSTTI
+90 NGSATV
-96 TVSNGAQKIKVPV
+96 TVSDGAQSIKVPV
-109 EVKDFDQ
+109 EVKDFNKQ
-116 RVLIDF
+116 TLIDF

-158 PEFDYGALTKESRG
+158 PEFDYAALTKESRG

-203 NSRYYHILEQ
+203 NSSYYRLMEQ

-218 ATRAVAETPK
+218 ATRAVADTPK
-228 LVKISAEP
+228 LVKIAAYP

-262 ITDLAEYMSSESVYV
+262 VTDLAEFMSSESVYV
-277 SVDEHGLVTAG
+277 SVDEQGLVTAG

-293 ASIMARYLGNFA
+293 ASIMARYMGNFA
-305 SLSVTVPSKN
+305 SFSVTIPSQN
-315 SVPDSYYAKL
+315 SVPDDYYTKL

-344 KPSEPVNDATFLRR
+344 KPSEPVDDAIYLRR
-358 VSLDIIGRTPT
+358 VSIDVIGRTPT

-377 QDSSPNKRERLID
+377 QDPSPNKRERLVD
-390 YFLEQPEFGDHW
+390 YLLEQPEYGDHW
-402 ANKWADMLRP
+402 ANKWADLLRP

-417 GIKTVLNYDAWIRRS
+417 GIKTVLNYDAWIRKS

-503 SFAAYFAKLGRK
+503 SFAAYFAKIGRK
-515 GRGISAPI
+515 GVGISAPI

-529 VFTSNSGSVR
+529 VFTANSGSVK
-539 HPLTNEVLAPRPLF
+539 HPLTNEVLEPRPLF
-553 GKVPELKPNQDPRE
+553 GEVPEIKPNQDPRD

-578 HFFGEVSANRI
+578 HFFAEVSANRI

-609 PPTNGPLVKA
+609 PPTNAPLIKA
-619 LGKHFRD
+619 LGKQFRD
-626 MKFDQKEYIKTI
+626 QKFDMKQFIKTI
-638 LSSYVYSLSSLPN
+638 VTSHVYSLSALPN
-651 ETNVGDSRN
+651 ETNVGDTRN
-660 YSRFYRQ
+660 YSRHYRQ
-667 RLRAEVLLDSISEV
+667 RLRAEVLLDSVSEL

-688 LAMPANSTA
+688 SAMPANSTA
-697 KQLWTHRVSSVFLD
+697 KQIWTHRVSSDFLD

-718 NQDPPCERTTE
+718 NQDPPCERTAD

-736 HMMNSREMYSRIQSP
+736 HMMNSRDMYSRIQSSN
-751 EGNSAKWAKSKMT
+751 GNSAKWAKTEMT
-764 PDQILEELYLTAYS
+764 PDQIVEEIYLTAYS
-778 RYPTMEEKR
+778 RYPTIEEKR
-787 LGRSLFEKEKANRQQ
+787 LGRSLFEKEGAKRQQ
-802 IIEDLMWALLNTPE
+802 VIEDLMWALLNTPE

>member
-1 MKSLIYQCI
+1 MKSLLYQCLV
-10 SCLIFLSAL
+10 CLLLCSAVSARAAETSQQTV
-19 SVQAADAPL
+19 SVHPEQV
-28 KSSQLSAYPAKVQLN
+28 QLSGK
-43 GNRARQQLLVTVLKE
+43 RARQQLLVTGLNNK
-58 NQPLDYTRDV
+58 QSIDRTRDV
-68 QFKSDQPAI
+68 QYQSDQPAV
-77 VQVSAAGVILPVS
+77 VQVTSAGVIEPVS
-90 NGSTTI
+90 NGTA
-96 TVSNGAQKIKVPV
+96 TVTVTDGAVKIKVPV
-109 EVKDFDQ
+109 VVKDFDKQ
-116 RVLIDF
+116 TLIDF
-122 ERDVHPMFSRFH
+122 ERDVHPLFSRFS

-188 GAGKVP
+188 GAGKIP

-203 NSRYYHILEQ
+203 GSKYYNIMEQ

-218 ATRAVAETPK
+218 ATRSVAEAPK

-249 VVTAHYSD
+249 VVTAFYSD

-262 ITDLAEYMSSESVYV
+262 VTDLAEYMSSESVYV

-293 ASIMARYLGNFA
+293 ASIMARYMGNFA
-305 SLSVTVPSKN
+305 SLNVTVPSDN
-315 SVPDSYYAKL
+315 SVTDDYYAKL
-325 PRNNFIDGL
+325 PRNNFIDEL
-334 VWDKLKKYGL
+334 VWDKLKKYSL
-344 KPSEPVNDATFLRR
+344 KPSEPVDDATYLRR
-358 VSLDIIGRTPT
+358 VAIDLIGRTPT

-377 QDSSPNKRERLID
+377 QDPSPNKRERMVD

-402 ANKWADMLRP
+402 ANKWADLLRP
-412 NPYHV
+412 NPYRA
-417 GIKTVLNYDAWIRRS
+417 GIKTVMSFDNWIRRS
-432 FHQNKPLDQFTR
+432 FHENKPLDEFSYD
-444 ELLTAKGGTWHNGA
+444 LLTAQGGTWHNGA
-458 VTMFRDRR
+458 VTLFRDRR
-466 KPEELTTIV
+466 EPEELTTVV

-529 VFTSNSGSVR
+529 IFTANSGSVR
-539 HPLTNEVLAPRPLF
+539 HPLTNEVLPPRPLF
-553 GKVPELKPNQDPRE
+553 GEVPEIKENQDPRE
-567 ILADWIISPQN
+567 VLASWIISPQN
-578 HFFGEVSANRI
+578 HFFAEVNANRV

-609 PPTNGPLVKA
+609 PPSNAPLIKA
-619 LGKHFRD
+619 LGQHFREQ
-626 MKFDQKEYIKTI
+626 KFDLKQYIKTI
-638 LSSYVYSLSSLPN
+638 VGSYVYSLSALPN
-651 ETNVGDSRN
+651 ETNVGDTRN
-660 YSRFYRQ
+660 YSRHYRQ
-667 RLRAEVLLDSISEV
+667 RLRAEVLLDSVSELV
-681 IGVPDSF
+681 GVPDSF
-688 LAMPANSTA
+688 AAMPDNSTA
-697 KQLWTHRVSSVFLD
+697 KQIWTHRVSSDFLD

-718 NQDPPCERTTE
+718 NQDPPCERTTD

-736 HMMNSREMYSRIQSP
+736 HMMNSRDLYARIQSGK
-751 EGNSAKWAKSKMT
+751 GNSAQWAKSEMT
-764 PDQILEELYLTAYS
+764 PDQIVEEIYLTAYA
-778 RYPTMEEKR
+778 RYPSIEEKR
-787 LGRSLFEKEKANRQQ
+787 LGRSLFEKEGANRQQ
-802 IIEDLMWALLNTPE
+802 VIEDLMWALLNTPE

>member
-1 MKSLIYQCI
+1 MKSLVYHCVT
-10 SCLIFLSAL
+10 CLILLTA
-19 SVQAADAPL
+19 VTAQAAEAPASASL
-28 KSSQLSAYPAKVQLN
+28 TVYPKEIQLQGPRS
-43 GNRARQQLLVTVLKE
+43 RQQLVVGNGTEQQSVDL
-58 NQPLDYTRDV
+58 TRDV
-68 QFKSDQPAI
+68 KFVSDQPTVI
-77 VQVSAAGVILPVS
+77 RVDETGVVYPLA
-90 NGSTTI
+90 NGSASVTI
-96 TVSNGAQKIKVPV
+96 SHAGQNIKVPV
-109 EVKDFDQ
+109 VVKDFQ
-116 RVLIDF
+116 QQKLLDF
-122 ERDVHPMFSRFH
+122 EKDVQPMLSRFH

-158 PEFDYGALTKESRG
+158 PEFDYDALTKESRG
-172 RRASPLAPD
+172 RRAFPLAPE
-181 QSLVLLK
+181 QSLMLLK

-203 NSRYYHILEQ
+203 NSSYYNLIEQ

-218 ATRAVAETPK
+218 ATRSAAGAPK
-228 LVKISAEP
+228 LEKISVYP
-236 TERIMQPKTKQQM
+236 TERIMQPKTNQQM
-249 VVTAHYSD
+249 VVTAYYSD
-257 GSTRD
+257 GSSRD
-262 ITDLAEYMSSESVYV
+262 VTDLAEFMSSDSVYV
-277 SVDEHGLVTAG
+277 KVNEQGLVTTG

-293 ASIMARYLGNFA
+293 ASIMARFMGNFA
-305 SLSVTVPSKN
+305 SFAVTIPSNN
-315 SVPDSYYAKL
+315 SVPAEFYTKL
-325 PRNNFIDGL
+325 PRKNFIDGL

-344 KPSEPVNDATFLRR
+344 KPSEPIDDATYLRR

-377 QDSSPNKRERLID
+377 QDPSPNKRERLVD
-390 YFLEQPEFGDHW
+390 YLLEQPEYGDHW
-402 ANKWADMLRP
+402 ANKWADLLRP

-417 GIKTVLNYDAWIRRS
+417 GIKTVLNYDAWIRQS
-432 FHQNKPLDQFTR
+432 FHQNKPLDEFTH

-488 CHHHPSEVWGQDDFY
+488 CHHHPSEIWGQDDFY
-503 SFAAYFAKLGRK
+503 SFAAYFAKIGRK

-529 VFTSNSGSVR
+529 VFTANSGSVR
-539 HPLTNEVLAPRPLF
+539 HPLTNEVLEPRPLF
-553 GKVPELKPNQDPRE
+553 GEVPEIKPNQDPRDV
-567 ILADWIISPQN
+567 LADWIISPQN
-578 HFFGEVSANRI
+578 HFFAEVNANRI

-609 PPTNGPLVKA
+609 PPSNAPLIKA
-619 LGKHFRD
+619 LGKEFRD
-626 MKFDQKEYIKTI
+626 QKFDMKQFIKTI
-638 LSSYVYSLSSLPN
+638 VTSHVYSLSSLPN
-651 ETNVGDSRN
+651 ETNVGDTRN
-660 YSRFYRQ
+660 YSRHYRQ
-667 RLRAEVLLDSISEV
+667 RLRAEVLLDSVSEM

-688 LAMPANSTA
+688 AAMPADSTA
-697 KQLWTHRVSSVFLD
+697 KQIWTHRVQSDFLD

-718 NQDPPCERTTE
+718 NQNPPCERTTD

-736 HMMNSREMYSRIQSP
+736 HMMNSRDMYSRIQSKN
-751 EGNSAKWAKSKMT
+751 GNSAKWANSKMT
-764 PDQILEELYLTAYS
+764 PDQIVEEIYLTAYS

-787 LGRSLFEKEKANRQQ
+787 LGRSLFEKEGANRQQ
-802 IIEDLMWALLNTPE
+802 VIEDLMWALLNTPE

>member
-1 MKSLIYQCI
+1 MKSLLYH
-10 SCLIFLSAL
+10 CLGCFVLLTALSAQAAPPAESKL
-19 SVQAADAPL
+19 SV
-28 KSSQLSAYPAKVQLN
+28 YPEKVELN
-43 GNRARQQLLVTVLKE
+43 GPRSRQQLIVTRQQDKLSVDL
-58 NQPLDYTRDV
+58 TRDV
-68 QFKSDQPAI
+68 QFQSQQPTV
-77 VQVSAAGVILPVS
+77 VQVDAAGVIKPV
-90 NGSTTI
+90 G
-96 TVSNGAQKIKVPV
+96 NGAATVTVTDGAKKINIPV
-109 EVKDFDQ
+109 LVKDVDRQ
-116 RVLIDF
+116 ALLDF
-122 ERDVHPMFSRFH
+122 ERDIHPMFSRFG

-158 PEFDYGALTKESRG
+158 PEFDYNALVKESRG

-194 HGGGKKLPE
+194 HGGGKKLPVDAP
-203 NSRYYHILEQ
+203 YYARLER
-213 WIAEG
+213 WISEG
-218 ATRAVAETPK
+218 ATRGVEGTPE
-228 LVKISAEP
+228 LVKISASP
-236 TERIMQPKTKQQM
+236 TERIMLPKTQQQM

-262 ITDLAEYMSSESVYV
+262 ITDLAEFMSSESVYV

-293 ASIMARYLGNFA
+293 ASIMARYMGKFA
-305 SLSVTVPSKN
+305 SLSVTIPSKN
-315 SVPDSYYAKL
+315 KVPDEYYTKL

-334 VWDKLKKYGL
+334 IWDKLQKYGL
-344 KPSEPVNDATFLRR
+344 KPSDTVDDATYLRR
-358 VSLDIIGRTPT
+358 VTLDIIGRTPT

-377 QDSSPNKRERLID
+377 QDPSPNKRERLVD
-390 YFLEQPEFGDHW
+390 YLLEQPEFGDHW
-402 ANKWADMLRP
+402 ANKWADLLRP

-417 GIKTVLNYDAWIRRS
+417 GIKTVLNYDAWIRES
-432 FHQNKPLDQFTR
+432 FHQNKPLDQFTH

-475 SQLFLGIRLSCAQ
+475 SQLFLGIRLNCAQ
-488 CHHHPSEVWGQDDFY
+488 CHHHPNEVWGQEDFY
-503 SFAAYFAKLGRK
+503 SFAAYFAKIGRK

-539 HPLTNEVLAPRPLF
+539 HPLTNEVLPPRPLF
-553 GKVPELKPNQDPRE
+553 GEVPEIKENQDPRE

-578 HFFGEVSANRI
+578 HFFAEVNANRV

-609 PPTNGPLVKA
+609 PPSNKPLIKA
-619 LGKHFRD
+619 LGKKFREQ
-626 MKFDQKEYIKTI
+626 KFDLKKYIKTI
-638 LSSYVYSLSSLPN
+638 VLSHVYSLSALPN
-651 ETNVGDSRN
+651 ETNVGDTRN
-660 YSRFYRQ
+660 YSRHYRQ
-667 RLRAEVLLDSISEV
+667 RLRAEVLLDSVSELV
-681 IGVPDSF
+681 GVPDSF
-688 LAMPANSTA
+688 SAMPQDSTA
-697 KQLWTHRVSSVFLD
+697 KQIWTHRVSSVFLD

-718 NQDPPCERTTE
+718 NQDPPCERTTD

-736 HMMNSREMYSRIQSP
+736 HMMNSRDLYARIQSKNS
-751 EGNSAKWAKSKMT
+751 NSAAWAQSKMT
-764 PDQILEELYLTAYS
+764 PDQIVEELYLTAYS
-778 RYPTMEEKR
+778 RYPTIEEKR
-787 LGRSLFEKEKANRQQ
+787 LGRSLFEEEGASRQQ
-802 IIEDLMWALLNTPE
+802 VIEDLMWALLNTPE

>member
-1 MKSLIYQCI
+1 MKSLLYH
-10 SCLIFLSAL
+10 CLVCLLLCSAV
-19 SVQAADAPL
+19 SVRAAET
-28 KSSQLSAYPAKVQLN
+28 SQQSVKVYPEKVQLS
-43 GNRARQQLLVTVLKE
+43 GQRARQQLLVTGVNNKQSIDL
-58 NQPLDYTRDV
+58 TREV
-68 QFKSDQPAI
+68 QFQSDQPAVI
-77 VQVSAAGVILPVS
+77 QVNSSGVIEPVS
-90 NGSTTI
+90 NGTA
-96 TVSNGAQKIKVPV
+96 TVTVTDGAVKIKVPV
-109 EVKDFDQ
+109 EVKDFDKQ
-116 RVLIDF
+116 PLIDF
-122 ERDVHPMFSRFH
+122 ERDVHPLFSRFS
-134 CNGGSCHGKQRG
+134 CNSGACHGKQRG

-188 GAGKVP
+188 GAGKIP

-203 NSRYYHILEQ
+203 DSKYYNIIEQ

-218 ATRAVAETPK
+218 ATRAVTEAPK

-249 VVTAHYSD
+249 VVTAYYND

-262 ITDLAEYMSSESVYV
+262 VTDLAEYMSSESVYV

-293 ASIMARYLGNFA
+293 ASIMARYMGKFA
-305 SLSVTVPSKN
+305 SLSVTIPSEN
-315 SVPDSYYAKL
+315 TVPDSFYAKL

-334 VWDKLKKYGL
+334 VWEKLKKYGL
-344 KPSEPVNDATFLRR
+344 KPSEPIDDATYLRR
-358 VSLDIIGRTPT
+358 VSIDVIGRTPT

-377 QDSSPNKRERLID
+377 QDPSPNKRERLVD
-390 YFLEQPEFGDHW
+390 YLLEQPEFGDHW
-402 ANKWADMLRP
+402 ANKWADLLRP

-417 GIKTVLNYDAWIRRS
+417 GIKTVLNYDAWIRQS
-432 FHQNKPLDQFTR
+432 FHQNKPLDQFTH
-444 ELLTAKGGTWHNGA
+444 ELLTAQGGTWHNGA

-488 CHHHPSEVWGQDDFY
+488 CHHHPNEVWGQEDFY
-503 SFAAYFAKLGRK
+503 SFAAYFTKIGRK

-523 SGSEEM
+523 SGSEELI
-529 VFTSNSGSVR
+529 FTANSGSVR
-539 HPLTNEVLAPRPLF
+539 HPLTNEVLPPRPLF
-553 GKVPELKPNQDPRE
+553 GEVPELKENQDPRE

-578 HFFGEVSANRI
+578 HFFAEVNANRV

-609 PPTNGPLVKA
+609 PPSNKPLIKA
-619 LGKHFRD
+619 LGKHFREQ
-626 MKFDQKEYIKTI
+626 KFDLKKYIKTI
-638 LSSYVYSLSSLPN
+638 VTSHVYALSALPN
-651 ETNVGDSRN
+651 ETNVGDTRN
-660 YSRFYRQ
+660 YSRYYRQ
-667 RLRAEVLLDSISEV
+667 RLRAEVLLDSVSEM

-688 LAMPANSTA
+688 SAMPDNSTA
-697 KQLWTHRVSSVFLD
+697 KQIWTHRVSSVFLD

-718 NQDPPCERTTE
+718 NQDPPCERTAD

-736 HMMNSREMYSRIQSP
+736 HMMNSRDLYARIQSGK
-751 EGNSAKWAKSKMT
+751 GNSAEWAKSKMT
-764 PDQILEELYLTAYS
+764 PDQIVEEIYLTAYA
-778 RYPTMEEKR
+778 RYPSLEEKR
-787 LGRSLFEKEKANRQQ
+787 LGRSLFEKEGADRQQ
-802 IIEDLMWALLNTPE
+802 VIEDLMWALLNTPE